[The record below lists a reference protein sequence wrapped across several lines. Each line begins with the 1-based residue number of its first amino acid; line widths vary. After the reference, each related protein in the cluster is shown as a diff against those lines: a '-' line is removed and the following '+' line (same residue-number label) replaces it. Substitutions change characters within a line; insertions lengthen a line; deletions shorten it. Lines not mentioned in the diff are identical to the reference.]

1 MEVQDRIKLTA
12 SLLLVVLGVAGY
24 YLLGS
29 AGQAVKVL
37 SVVVGVVAAAGLM
50 LTSSQGKDFV
60 GFARDSVAE
69 AKKVVWP
76 TRKETLQVTAVV
88 FAFVLVLAL
97 FMWIVDSSL
106 SWLFYDVLLGR
117 GK

>member
-1 MEVQDRIKLTA
+1 MEVQDRIKLGA
-12 SLLLVVLGVAGY
+12 SLLLVALGVAGY

-29 AGQAVKVL
+29 AGDWARVL
-37 SVVVGVVAAAGLM
+37 AVVVGVVAAAGLM

-76 TRKETLQVTAVV
+76 TRKETIQLTAVV
-88 FAFVLVLAL
+88 FAFVLLLAL
-97 FMWIVDSSL
+97 FLWVVDSTL